1 MRTLPFRHD
10 INSLRFFAVILVFFS
25 HISISGF
32 SNGFIGVD
40 IFFVISGFFITGLIN
55 KKLNKKKIFD
65 FLIKR
70 VKRLFPNLIL
80 ISLLIFFCS
89 YIFLPEYILD
99 NIYINFFSSIFG
111 FANFNFLVQSKD
123 YFAPSGDT
131 NPFLHI
137 WSLSVEKHFYIIFL
151 LIFILFSFKIT
162 KKYKVIFIILL
173 TVSSL
178 LLSIDLSGIKHFY
191 FLTFLRIFEFG
202 IGSLAYMIKFKLSDS
217 NQNFLSS
224 FAVVILIFSM
234 IFINPSKGIPGW
246 QILFPC
252 IATAM
257 ILISPR
263 SSFNKFI
270 STKLFSYL
278 GKTSYL
284 IYLIHW
290 PLIVLLSFYFYLSIF
305 LKIIIIFTTLVF
317 SSLLY
322 RYYET
327 KVRYNNI
334 FFNYFLLISLVLI
347 FFISISTFLEIP
359 YKENNLFQKNFLK
372 ERQLTYQVK
381 KLYQENIKS
390 NQILFVGD
398 SFADDLFRGLGK
410 NNHYLFDMKVQRIHV
425 DTICYNQ
432 KHQRTFLGRLINEV
446 GTCEK
451 QLTLLRNSIKRYE
464 PKIIFIINHWQH
476 HNYKHLNDLINVI
489 NLNTKN
495 KIKLVVIGMRD
506 TFKDYDQI
514 FSRNTKINSI
524 NRDFL
529 RNRNNIDTINNFFK
543 KVLVRDEEFYYEPYS
558 ICNLKI
564 HRCEMVD
571 SDTKK
576 INYVD
581 YSHYSVEFSK
591 KVIKNIKI
599 DLANKIFIK
608 SN

>member
-1 MRTLPFRHD
+1 MRALPFRHD

-55 KKLNKKKIFD
+55 KKLNKKKVLN
-65 FLIKR
+65 FLVKR
-70 VKRLFPNLIL
+70 IKRLFPNLIL
-80 ISLLIFFCS
+80 ISLIIFFCS
-89 YIFLPEYILD
+89 YIFLPKYILE

-151 LIFILFSFKIT
+151 LIFICFSFKIT

-202 IGSLAYMIKFKLSDS
+202 IGSLSYMIKFKLSDS

-224 FAVVILIFSM
+224 LALAILIFSL
-234 IFINPSKGIPGW
+234 IFIDPSKGIPGW

-252 IATAM
+252 IGTAM

-290 PLIVLLSFYFYLSIF
+290 PLIVLLSFYFHLSIF
-305 LKIIIIFTTLVF
+305 LKVIIFVTTLVF

-322 RYYET
+322 SYYET

-334 FFNYFLLISLVLI
+334 FFNYFLIISSLLI
-347 FFISISTFLEIP
+347 FFISISFYIEITF
-359 YKENNLFQKNFLK
+359 KKNNFFQEKFLADRK
-372 ERQLTYQVK
+372 LRFQVK
-381 KLYQENIKS
+381 KLPQDNTKN

-398 SFADDLFRGLGK
+398 SFADDLYRGLGK
-410 NNHYLFDMKVQRIHV
+410 NNHYLNGMEVQRVHV

-432 KHQRTFLGRLINEV
+432 KHQRTLLGRLKNEL
-446 GTCEK
+446 GSCEK
-451 QLTLLRNSIKRYE
+451 QLILLKNSIKQHE
-464 PKIIFIINHWQH
+464 PKIIFVANHWQE
-476 HNYKHLNDLINVI
+476 HNYKYLSDLMKIM
-489 NLNTKN
+489 NLNIKN
-495 KIKLVVIGMRD
+495 NTKLVVIGMRD

-514 FSRNTKINSI
+514 FSRNTEINSI
-524 NRDFL
+524 NHDFL
-529 RNRNNIDTINNFFK
+529 KNRKNIENINNFFK
-543 KVLVRDEEFYYEPYS
+543 KFLDQDNVIYYKPYS
-558 ICNLKI
+558 VCNQDISK
-564 HRCEMVD
+564 CELVD
-571 SDTKK
+571 SKTKS

-581 YSHYSVEFSK
+581 YTHYSVEFSK
-591 KVIKNIKI
+591 KVINKLKE
-599 DLANKIFIK
+599 DLNEKIFIIRK
-608 SN
+608 